1 MKNREC
7 KVRPEIISINNNDP
21 MFYPFSVKINKCSGN
36 CNNINDPYTR
46 ICVPDV
52 IKDLNVKVFNLM
64 SRNNE
69 ARQIKWHES
78 CKCICRLDE
87 IICNNKQRQNKDKC
101 RCEFK
106 ELIDKRVCQK
116 GYTWNP
122 SNRECECDKY
132 CDPGEQLDYSDCKC
146 KKIIV
151 DPLLIKESTQNID
164 ETELVN
170 KTSNESECRCSLCTM
185 YKVLFSVFFVFFVIS
200 TVTSIYFVYR
210 KYVDCKKYNLPY

>member
-36 CNNINDPYTR
+36 CNNINDPHAI

-52 IKDLNVKVFNLM
+52 TKDLNVKVFNLM
-64 SRNNE
+64 SRTNKI
-69 ARQIKWHES
+69 RQIKWHES

-87 IICNNKQRQNKDKC
+87 IICNNKQIWNKDKC
-101 RCEFK
+101 RCKFK
-106 ELIDKRVCQK
+106 ELIDKGVCEK

-122 SNRECECDKY
+122 SNCECKCNKSCNVGKY
-132 CDPGEQLDYSDCKC
+132 LDYSDYKC
-146 KKIIV
+146 KKKIV
-151 DPLLIKESTQNID
+151 DSLLIKECTKNID
-164 ETELVN
+164 ETRLVR
-170 KTSNESECRCSLCTM
+170 KISNENECRCSLCTV
-185 YKVLFSVFFVFFVIS
+185 YRILFSVFYEFFVIS

-210 KYVDCKKYNLPY
+210 KYMDCKKYSFPF